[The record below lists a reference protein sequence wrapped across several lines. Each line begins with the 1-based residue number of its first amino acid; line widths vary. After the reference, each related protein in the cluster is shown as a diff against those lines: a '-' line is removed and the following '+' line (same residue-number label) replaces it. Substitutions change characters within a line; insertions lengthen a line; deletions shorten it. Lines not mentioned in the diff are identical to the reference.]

1 MWKRGQT
8 CVLDVRITDTD
19 AKSYAG
25 TSSEK
30 VLQRAAKEKKDKYLD
45 ACLERRRSFT
55 PLVYSVDGVAHK
67 EARAFERRI
76 AGLLAS
82 KWDRRY
88 SEMAGFVR
96 ARMSLAI
103 VRSNTMLLR
112 GSRIGRAARLVVDDG
127 AKFDAMTERRGW

>member
-1 MWKRGQT
+1 M
-8 CVLDVRITDTD
+8 
-19 AKSYAG
+19 A
-25 TSSEK
+25 SSEK
-30 VLQRAAKEKKDKYLD
+30 VLKRATEQKKDKYLN

-55 PLVYSVDGVAHK
+55 PLVYSVDGLACK

-76 AGLLAS
+76 AGLLAT

-103 VRSNTMLLR
+103 VRSKTMLLR
-112 GSRIGRAARLVVDDG
+112 GSMIGRAARLVVDDG
-127 AKFDAMTERRGW
+127 DRFDAMQGRQGC